1 MAWSVAR
8 CAVLAR
14 NSLDAYQNN
23 GVPLGTQISLPVASV
38 QTTMRDQKGRR
49 IMGRLERLFSCF
61 ELMSQIPTMQLENL
75 IPHASVLVIVHSTEA
90 LLCRI
95 VKSMSDL
102 PVSKHHLG

>member
-1 MAWSVAR
+1 MVCLQMRGASAQLAGRVPQQWRSSWNPNLPPGRERADHYAR
-8 CAVLAR
+8 SKR
-14 NSLDAYQNN
+14 KTNY
-23 GVPLGTQISLPVASV
+23 
-38 QTTMRDQKGRR
+38 GRF
-49 IMGRLERLFSCF
+49 GRLFSCF